1 MPLDHLTSSPRF
13 CNRARNKSGQA
24 RNPSGELK
32 AWGERRRKVEA
43 LEEQRR
49 LKRELADD
57 FW

>member
-1 MPLDHLTSSPRF
+1 MKTPKRRRGATITIS
-13 CNRARNKSGQA
+13 NKSGQA
-24 RNPSGELK
+24 RNPSVELK

>member
-1 MPLDHLTSSPRF
+1 MRNTSD
-13 CNRARNKSGQA
+13 A
-24 RNPSGELK
+24 LK

-57 FW
+57 LW